1 MRTIKIIKKII
12 FFGLFLC
19 SIIIFY
25 PQNTVLADSY
35 PEITV
40 EEFLQE
46 CDDIAKMAR
55 RDHYIYE
62 SSSVNPPCSDGKI
75 TCDRIISRALW
86 NLGMTDQPVGGA
98 FFIGGYDD
106 DWLQRHGFV
115 YVRGNPDEV
124 QAGDIVLVTGH
135 VFVVA
140 DYNEETGLCSKYD
153 MGDQWRI
160 DSPQPFQ
167 NVGVLDAGWA
177 GRRQFIGYYRL
188 ENAGITNGNAIK
200 NKQLKEIVNYQE
212 GKPDKYDVYIE
223 GNDLEEEI
231 EIPLVQTTVD
241 YILYKNKYISDISL
255 LDTNNT
261 SNNSEQVL
269 KFVSSTAIEKKEEL
283 WNTIGIWT
291 RAGFKASLYLSL
303 AAMLTI
309 LVFISVIIVKGTISS
324 TEEPTETKEKGEKK
338 KKLKFSLQQF
348 TQSLLKKKAIEEWIK
363 SLFALIL
370 MVIFVYMSVYLSNDL
385 SKIINTYKDNE
396 SILDSVI
403 VYAKAKITRNS
414 TISSS
419 SVDTTGLGTK
429 KIITEATLDKD
440 GNNLLERMTGR
451 DTSLHNHTLDDLEDS
466 EHQHIELAYL
476 IIPYY
481 GTDGK
486 YHEDGEMVVNSK
498 AADEVLLIFQE
509 LYHIQYPIHSLK
521 LVDDFD
527 GNDDKSM
534 DANNTSAF
542 NYREA
547 SDSPGTL
554 SNHAGGFAIDI
565 NPKVNPYIDNYW
577 VKQADG
583 SFIKNSA
590 LGNDNK
596 YYDRD
601 NMNGWNDIEKAQ
613 VIRRDTQIY
622 DIFHRYGWN
631 WLEHAGPDQ
640 CNLDSQH
647 FDKPKNSTFKTINQ
661 KYVSKSNSVR
671 EVEFSMTT
679 NYEGLCMLLSNYNY
693 NEHLLQNILYLVLGI
708 IFTLFKLFLTGVL
721 YLRIV
726 AVGIMVGIYPIIII
740 INLFNKIYGNKG
752 ILVTYTKK
760 FMFIVFLVPVLQLV
774 YYIMSTINPFSKETP
789 FYFLFVEIIMVL
801 IIKKDINLILGRKKK
816 NKNKKEKKK
825 K

>member
-1 MRTIKIIKKII
+1 MRTIKIIKKVI
-12 FFGLFLC
+12 FVCLFLC

-40 EEFLQE
+40 EEFLEE
-46 CDDIAKMAR
+46 CDNVAKMAR
-55 RDHYIYE
+55 RDQYKYE

-160 DSPQPFQ
+160 DSPQPFKD
-167 NVGVLDAGWA
+167 VGVLDAGWE
-177 GRRQFIGYYRL
+177 GKRQFIGYYRL
-188 ENAGITNGNAIK
+188 ANAGISNTNALK

-223 GNDLEEEI
+223 GNDLDEEI
-231 EIPLVQTTVD
+231 EIPLIQTTVD
-241 YILYKNKYISDISL
+241 YILYKEKYISKINL
-255 LDTNNT
+255 LENN
-261 SNNSEQVL
+261 NEKDNSEQAL
-269 KFVSSTAIEKKEEL
+269 KFVSSSTINKKEER
-283 WNTIGIWT
+283 WGKIGNFT
-291 RAGFKASLYLSL
+291 RTLLKYSIYFSIAV
-303 AAMLTI
+303 MLTI
-309 LVFISVIIVKGTISS
+309 FIFIGIMIV
-324 TEEPTETKEKGEKK
+324 TESFSPSKEKDKKENKSEKEK
-338 KKLKFSLQQF
+338 IKDQKFKFKDFTKSLV
-348 TQSLLKKKAIEEWIK
+348 KKKAIEEWIK
-363 SLFALIL
+363 SFFAIIL
-370 MVIFVYMSVYLSNDL
+370 MVLFVFISVYFSNNLSN
-385 SKIINTYKDNE
+385 SINTYKDKEN
-396 SILDSVI
+396 ILDSVI
-403 VYAKAKITRNS
+403 VYTKAKISRNPN
-414 TISSS
+414 ISKSK
-419 SVDTTGLGTK
+419 VDVTGLGTK
-429 KIITEATLDKD
+429 RIITEITLDKD
-440 GNNLLERMTGR
+440 GKNLLNRMSGTNK
-451 DTSLHNHTLDDLEDS
+451 SLHGKTLDQVIDREGNL
-466 EHQHIELAYL
+466 IKLAYL

-521 LVDDFD
+521 LVDDFN
-527 GNDDKSM
+527 GDDNESIE
-534 DANNTSAF
+534 ANNTSAF
-542 NYREA
+542 NYRDA

-554 SNHAGGFAIDI
+554 SNHALGLAIDI

-577 VKQADG
+577 IKQADG
-583 SFIKNSA
+583 SFIKNNE

-601 NMNGWNDIEKAQ
+601 NMNGWNDKEKAQ
-613 VIRRDTQIY
+613 VIRKDMPIY
-622 DIFHRYGWN
+622 EIFHRYGWN
-631 WLEHAGPDQ
+631 WLEHAGANE

-647 FDKPKNSTFKTINQ
+647 FDKLADPNFKTIN
-661 KYVSKSNSVR
+661 KKDLNEYNTVR
-671 EVEFSMTT
+671 EVEFSMTV
-679 NYEGLCMLLSNYNY
+679 NYEGLCMLLSNYDY
-693 NEHLLQNILYLVLGI
+693 NQHVLQNGIYMFLGGLLT
-708 IFTLFKLFLTGVL
+708 FFKLALTVML
-721 YLRIV
+721 YFRNAILS
-726 AVGIMVGIYPIIII
+726 IMIGIYPIIII
-740 INLFNKIYGNKG
+740 INLFYKIYGNEG
-752 ILVTYTKK
+752 ILKKYTIK
-760 FMFIVFLVPVLQLV
+760 FMLMIFLVPVLQLV
-774 YYIMSTINPFSKETP
+774 YYIMGKINPFTKDTP
-789 FYFLFVEIIMVL
+789 FYFLFVELVMLL
-801 IIKKDINLILGRKKK
+801 IIVIDFIFIFKK
-816 NKNKKEKKK
+816 KNKKEKKK